1 MTFGEKIKTARISKH
16 YTQRQLA
23 ELINAKHNSIS
34 DWEKDKSKPDM
45 DTVEL
50 ICGALDLSPGYL
62 MGSTNTSAPNSELS
76 DTYTELIELYSKLS
90 EDSQKA
96 IMQILRN
103 LK

>member
-50 ICGALDLSPGYL
+50 ICGVLDLSPGYL
-62 MGSTNTSAPNSELS
+62 MDSVKTSVPSSELS

>member
-23 ELINAKHNSIS
+23 ELINAKHNTNS

-45 DTVEL
+45 DTVEQ
-50 ICGALDLSPGYL
+50 ISGVHDLSPGQL
-62 MGSTNTSAPNSELS
+62 LDSVKTSVSSSELS

>member
-62 MGSTNTSAPNSELS
+62 MGGINTSAPNSELS

>member
-23 ELINAKHNSIS
+23 ELITIS
-34 DWEKDKSKPDM
+34 EWEKDKSKSDM

-50 ICGALDLSPGYL
+50 ICGALNLSPRYL
-62 MGSTNTSAPNSELS
+62 MGSIKTSVPNSELS

-90 EDSQKA
+90 EDNQKA

>member
-50 ICGALDLSPGYL
+50 ICGVLDLSPGYL
-62 MGSTNTSAPNSELS
+62 MDSIKTSAPSSGLS

>member
-62 MGSTNTSAPNSELS
+62 MGNINTSAPNSELS

>member
-50 ICGALDLSPGYL
+50 ICGVLDLSPGYL
-62 MGSTNTSAPNSELS
+62 MDGAKTSVPSSELS

-90 EDSQKA
+90 EDNQKA

>member
-62 MGSTNTSAPNSELS
+62 MDSIKTSAPSPELS

>member
-62 MGSTNTSAPNSELS
+62 MGSITSAPNSELS

>member
-1 MTFGEKIKTARISKH
+1 MTFGDKIKTARISKH

-62 MGSTNTSAPNSELS
+62 MCSINTSAPNSELS

>member
-62 MGSTNTSAPNSELS
+62 MDSINTSAPNSELS

-90 EDSQKA
+90 EDSRKA

>member
-1 MTFGEKIKTARISKH
+1 MDSIK
-16 YTQRQLA
+16 
-23 ELINAKHNSIS
+23 
-34 DWEKDKSKPDM
+34 
-45 DTVEL
+45 
-50 ICGALDLSPGYL
+50 
-62 MGSTNTSAPNSELS
+62 TSAPSSELS

>member
-62 MGSTNTSAPNSELS
+62 MDSIKTSAPSSELS

-90 EDSQKA
+90 EDSRKA
-96 IMQILRN
+96 VMQILRN

>member
-62 MGSTNTSAPNSELS
+62 MDSAKTSAPSSELS